1 MRKDIAFTLLLA
13 LCTLVCKP
21 QSQYVNPLVG
31 TAEHGHTF
39 PGAIVPFGAVQ
50 VSPDTRLE
58 GWDGCSG
65 YHYTDNR
72 IYGFSHTHLSGTG
85 CSDYGDVLIM
95 PFTGTPSIHNSEYS
109 STFSHKNEHANAG
122 YYHVMLNN
130 GIYVEL
136 TAGKRVAMHRYTFP
150 KKGAKGFVI
159 DLTHRDKVLASGI
172 TINGNE
178 IVGFRRSEAWN
189 PDQYCAFSIIP
200 SSPIQK
206 IEFYKDDK
214 LVKETD
220 VRGENCKA
228 IVYFS
233 EKVKSVTLNV
243 AISAVDIAGAM
254 NNQKE
259 LQGKTIEQVMA
270 EAVATWDKELGKI
283 KVESANKEYLKT
295 FYTALYHCFTSP
307 YLYSDL
313 DGRYR
318 GQDGEIHEGDGKH
331 QMYTV
336 FSLWDT
342 YRSLH
347 PLLNIIDRKRTED
360 FLYTF
365 MQHYRQGG
373 MLPVWELSAF
383 ETWCMI
389 GYHSV
394 PVILDAYVKGIHPY
408 NPQEM
413 LKAMVHSAKLDKLGR
428 TEYARYGY
436 LPGDVDNESVSKTL
450 EYAYDDWCISEFARL
465 IGDDKTKNEFAE
477 RALFYRNILDPN
489 GFMHGKVNGGFVE
502 PFNPTEVNNFYTEAN
517 SWQYSTYA
525 PQDLPGYIKMMGGM
539 ERTESFLDRLFT
551 SSSVM
556 TGREQSD
563 ITGVIGQYAHGN
575 EPSHHA
581 AYLYNYVG
589 RYDKTVNMVR
599 KIMTELYTSKPDGL
613 CGNED
618 CGQMSAWYVFSA
630 LGFYPVCPGNN
641 QYALG
646 YPMFDK
652 ATVQLENGK
661 QLVIRKEGK
670 GDNVAMVTI
679 NGRRLNSIPMEIT
692 FDDIKNGGEL
702 VFTMSNQPTMQF
714 PAKDGCYASLIEAPQ
729 TPYFSTDKKRF
740 SGKMT
745 FEIKLYK
752 PEGYRP
758 VFDEKE
764 LRETEIYYTLDGSD
778 PAPTHGTRYTGPIT
792 IDKTT
797 TVKAVAYNPNSG
809 ASRVA
814 EATYTQ
820 YAKDKT
826 VTYITRPQDQ
836 YFFGGEDGL
845 IDELRGKVN
854 YRIGGW
860 QGFTEDAKLVVDLKQ
875 SKPVTEV
882 TVGTLEE
889 VRAWIFFPKK
899 VTVSI
904 SDDGINYRPF
914 GSIDGIGSVKSDTPK
929 LHDFVVKGNGTGRYV
944 KIEVENYGKMPDW
957 HISAGEQAWLFID
970 EIIVK

>member
-1 MRKDIAFTLLLA
+1 MRKNITLTLLLA
-13 LCTLVCKP
+13 LCALVCKP

-233 EKVKSVTLNV
+233 EKVKTVTLNV

-270 EAVATWDKELGKI
+270 EAVAAWDKELGKI

-318 GQDGEIHEGDGKH
+318 GQAGEIHEGDGKH

-436 LPGDVDNESVSKTL
+436 LPGDADNESVSKTL

-489 GFMHGKVNGGFVE
+489 GFMHGKINGGFVE

-581 AYLYNYVG
+581 AYLY
-589 RYDKTVNMVR
+589 K
-599 KIMTELYTSKPDGL
+599 
-613 CGNED
+613 
-618 CGQMSAWYVFSA
+618 
-630 LGFYPVCPGNN
+630 
-641 QYALG
+641 
-646 YPMFDK
+646 
-652 ATVQLENGK
+652 
-661 QLVIRKEGK
+661 
-670 GDNVAMVTI
+670 
-679 NGRRLNSIPMEIT
+679 
-692 FDDIKNGGEL
+692 
-702 VFTMSNQPTMQF
+702 
-714 PAKDGCYASLIEAPQ
+714 
-729 TPYFSTDKKRF
+729 
-740 SGKMT
+740 
-745 FEIKLYK
+745 
-752 PEGYRP
+752 
-758 VFDEKE
+758 
-764 LRETEIYYTLDGSD
+764 
-778 PAPTHGTRYTGPIT
+778 
-792 IDKTT
+792 
-797 TVKAVAYNPNSG
+797 
-809 ASRVA
+809 
-814 EATYTQ
+814 
-820 YAKDKT
+820 
-826 VTYITRPQDQ
+826 
-836 YFFGGEDGL
+836 
-845 IDELRGKVN
+845 
-854 YRIGGW
+854 
-860 QGFTEDAKLVVDLKQ
+860 
-875 SKPVTEV
+875 
-882 TVGTLEE
+882 
-889 VRAWIFFPKK
+889 
-899 VTVSI
+899 
-904 SDDGINYRPF
+904 
-914 GSIDGIGSVKSDTPK
+914 
-929 LHDFVVKGNGTGRYV
+929 
-944 KIEVENYGKMPDW
+944 
-957 HISAGEQAWLFID
+957 
-970 EIIVK
+970 